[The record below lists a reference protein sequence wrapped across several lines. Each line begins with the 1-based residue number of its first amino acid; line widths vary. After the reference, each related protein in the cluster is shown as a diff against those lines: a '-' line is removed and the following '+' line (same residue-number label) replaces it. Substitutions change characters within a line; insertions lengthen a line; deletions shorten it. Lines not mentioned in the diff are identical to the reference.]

1 MNSRTT
7 DAGVKVWN
15 AWNTVPTVQSTNGNK
30 FLFELVRVALDNKA
44 YYIQT
49 YDTPLGARWI
59 EALKDNLK
67 QNRILE
73 KNFCFL
79 GWAGSKRNLDF
90 LVDELNK
97 NIAQINSY
105 KFDPLY
111 KKINPFIRDDFQY
124 SSDLPIGKWDNGDIS
139 KTLGKRLKH
148 EACNLLH
155 RYFEELQGTAW
166 DISPYYKQADY
177 ETKYAIRQLNNICH
191 EIEGWCN
198 ADRKMSYEP
207 EWMRPSQITTF
218 LNAPR
223 MDLHDE
229 DFDLF
234 KQNRYDRELGGVY
247 LHWSQVGKTLYEVF
261 RDEHAPKMTD
271 ALCSE
276 INHQKYYSGEF
287 DVEWGQTI
295 TEEQHDFKKEEMDEY
310 RAWLKENNYDWEDP
324 KLSLGYI
331 KIGQVDLQRTFGA
344 SATFKEIYETM
355 STNLNITSIKTMSN
369 RTIECEYPYTL
380 DSDDWKQIQLEGLK
394 KGYESRS
401 MR

>member
-1 MNSRTT
+1 MRNTEP
-7 DAGVKVWN
+7 
-15 AWNTVPTVQSTNGNK
+15 TVPSTQKNK
-30 FLFELVRVALDNKA
+30 FLFELVRVGLNNRA

-49 YDTPLGARWI
+49 YDTPLGYRWI

-67 QNRILE
+67 QKRILE

-79 GWAGSKRNLDF
+79 GWADSKRDLAY
-90 LVDELNK
+90 LVKELNK
-97 NIAQINSY
+97 SVEQINSFTFEPEY
-105 KFDPLY
+105 EQ
-111 KKINPFIRDDFQY
+111 IHPFVADDFQY
-124 SSDLPIGKWDNGDIS
+124 SSSLPIGKAINGNEMA
-139 KTLGKRLKH
+139 TPGKRLKH
-148 EACNLLH
+148 ETCNLLH

-166 DISPYYKQADY
+166 DISLYYKQADY

-191 EIEGWCN
+191 EIESWVN
-198 ADRKMSYEP
+198 ADRKKAIEP

-218 LNAPR
+218 LNSPR
-223 MDLHDE
+223 HDLHEE
-229 DFDLF
+229 DFELF

-261 RDEHAPKMTD
+261 RDEHAPVMTET
-271 ALCSE
+271 LCSE

-295 TEEQHDFKKEEMDEY
+295 TEEQHDFKKQEMDEY

-355 STNLNITSIKTMSN
+355 SSNLNITSIKTMSN
-369 RTIECEYPYTL
+369 RTIECAYPYTL
-380 DSDDWKQIQLEGLK
+380 DSDDWQQIQTEGLR

>member
-1 MNSRTT
+1 
-7 DAGVKVWN
+7 VWN
-15 AWNTVPTVQSTNGNK
+15 VQNTEQTVPSTKDQNK
-30 FLFELVRVALDNKA
+30 FLFELVRVGLDDRA

-49 YDTPLGARWI
+49 YDTPLGHRWL
-59 EALKDNLK
+59 EALKDNLTQK
-67 QNRILE
+67 RVLE

-79 GWAGSKRNLDF
+79 GFAGSKRNLSY
-90 LVDELNK
+90 LVKELNK
-97 NIAQINSY
+97 SVEQINSFTFEPEY
-105 KFDPLY
+105 E
-111 KKINPFIRDDFQY
+111 KIHLFVIDDFQY
-124 SSDLPIGKWDNGDIS
+124 SRSLPIGKGPMCPGL
-139 KTLGKRLKH
+139 TLKH
-148 EACNLLH
+148 DACNLLH

-166 DISPYYKQADY
+166 SMSAFYKQACVD
-177 ETKYAIRQLNNICH
+177 TKYAIRQLNNICH
-191 EIEGWCN
+191 EIESWVN
-198 ADRKMSYEP
+198 ADRKNAFEP

-223 MDLHDE
+223 YDLHEE
-229 DFDLF
+229 DFELF

-261 RDEHAPKMTD
+261 RDEHAPTMTD

-287 DVEWGQTI
+287 DIEWGQTI
-295 TEEQHDFKKEEMDEY
+295 AEETNKFKKEEMNEY

-331 KIGQVDLQRTFGA
+331 KIGQVDLQRTFGS

-355 STNLNITSIKTMSN
+355 SKNLNISNIKTMSN

-380 DSDDWKQIQLEGLK
+380 DSDDWQQIQMESLRK
-394 KGYESRS
+394 SYESRS

>member
-1 MNSRTT
+1 M
-7 DAGVKVWN
+7 
-15 AWNTVPTVQSTNGNK
+15 PSTEKNK
-30 FLFELVRVALDNKA
+30 FLFEKILIEYNNKKVK
-44 YYIQT
+44 IDI
-49 YDTPLGARWI
+49 YDTPLGKRFI
-59 EALKDNLK
+59 EALKDNLQQK
-67 QNRILE
+67 RILE

-79 GWAGSKRNLDF
+79 GFADSNRDLQY
-90 LVDELNK
+90 LVYELNSS
-97 NIAQINSY
+97 IAKINSFE
-105 KFDPLY
+105 FDPPY
-111 KKINPFIRDDFQY
+111 QNIHPFCADDFQY
-124 SSDLPIGKWDNGDIS
+124 SSNLPIGKAVDGDES
-139 KTLGKRLKH
+139 ATPGKRLKH
-148 EACNLLH
+148 DACNLLH

-166 DISPYYKQADY
+166 HISDYYKQADQ

-191 EIEGWCN
+191 EIESWVN
-198 ADRKMSYEP
+198 ADRKKAIEP

-223 MDLHDE
+223 HDLQEE
-229 DFDLF
+229 DFELF

-295 TEEQHDFKKEEMDEY
+295 TEEQHGFKKEEMDGF
-310 RAWLKENNYDWEDP
+310 RKWLKENNYDWEDP

-331 KIGQVDLQRTFGA
+331 KLGQVDLESSFQDKSFT
-344 SATFKEIYETM
+344 KIYNIM
-355 STNLNITSIKTMSN
+355 KDNLNIKKIQIIGNETYEN
-369 RTIECEYPYTL
+369 DFPYTL
-380 DSDDWKQIQLEGLK
+380 DSEDWRQIQMEGLS

-401 MR
+401 VR

>member
-1 MNSRTT
+1 MQNTEP
-7 DAGVKVWN
+7 
-15 AWNTVPTVQSTNGNK
+15 TVPSTQKNK
-30 FLFELVRVALDNKA
+30 FLFELVRVGLDDRA

-49 YDTPLGARWI
+49 YDTPLGKRWI
-59 EALKDNLK
+59 EALRDNLK
-67 QNRILE
+67 HKRILE

-79 GWAGSKRNLDF
+79 GWADSKRNLTH
-90 LVDELNK
+90 LVKELNK
-97 NIAQINSY
+97 AVEQINSFTFNPSY
-105 KFDPLY
+105 E
-111 KKINPFIRDDFQY
+111 KIHLFVPDNFQY
-124 SSDLPIGKWDNGDIS
+124 SSNLPIGKWDNGDIS

-148 EACNLLH
+148 ESCNLLH

-166 DISPYYKQADY
+166 DISLYYKQADY

-191 EIEGWCN
+191 EIESWVSS
-198 ADRKMSYEP
+198 DRKKAIEP
-207 EWMRPSQITTF
+207 EWIRPSQITTF

-234 KQNRYDRELGGVY
+234 KQNRYVRELGGVY

-276 INHQKYYSGEF
+276 INHQRYYSGEF
-287 DVEWGQTI
+287 DIEWGQTI
-295 TEEQHDFKKEEMDEY
+295 TEQTHNFKKQEMDEY

-355 STNLNITSIKTMSN
+355 SHNLNITSIKTMSN

-380 DSDDWKQIQLEGLK
+380 DSDDWQQIQMEGLK

>member
-1 MNSRTT
+1 MPSTEKNNFIH
-7 DAGVKVWN
+7 DMVW
-15 AWNTVPTVQSTNGNK
+15 VG
-30 FLFELVRVALDNKA
+30 LVDKA
-44 YYIQT
+44 YYFQI
-49 YDTPLGARWI
+49 YDTPLGHRWL

-67 QNRILE
+67 QKRILE

-79 GWAGSKRNLDF
+79 GFADSKRNLSH
-90 LVDELNK
+90 LVNELNK
-97 NIAQINSY
+97 SVNQINSFD
-105 KFDPLY
+105 FDPPY
-111 KKINPFIRDDFQY
+111 EKIHPFRTDDFQY
-124 SSDLPIGKWDNGDIS
+124 SANLPIGRDIDGYFPGL
-139 KTLGKRLKH
+139 KLKH

-166 DISPYYKQADY
+166 QTSNFYKQADAN
-177 ETKYAIRQLNNICH
+177 TKYAIRQLNNICH
-191 EIEGWCN
+191 EIESWVLSY
-198 ADRKMSYEP
+198 RKSKVDP

-223 MDLHDE
+223 YDLHEE
-229 DFDLF
+229 DFELF

-261 RDEHAPKMTD
+261 RDEGAPKMTE

-295 TEEQHDFKKEEMDEY
+295 TEQQDFKKKEMNEY
-310 RAWLKENNYDWEDP
+310 RAWLRDNGYNWEDP

-331 KIGQVDLQRTFGA
+331 KIGQVDLQRTFGTDA
-344 SATFKEIYETM
+344 SIHDVHKLM
-355 STNLNITSIKTMSN
+355 SDNLNITSI
-369 RTIECEYPYTL
+369 RTIFGPTIETDYPYSL
-380 DSDDWKQIQLEGLK
+380 DAEDWKEMQIEGLR